1 MPRSPLW
8 SNHRLCFAFSLATVL
23 HGALIFSI
31 DLMHTEI
38 TQRDSRLEIALT
50 QGKSLDKPKR
60 ESSHDQADQHRTN
73 NEERNDIRKN
83 LPKPAMEES
92 VPRQMKLPSLNTS
105 ITDAHEQEKIFDTQ
119 ALTMMKMD
127 DSFGLPSENYT
138 VTSKVRI
145 LSNLSSITNAESFY
159 LASWHRK
166 IQNIGKLNYPQA
178 ARERKLY
185 GSLRLMVTVLQDGSL
200 KKVEVIESSGHQILD
215 HAAIDIVTLSSP
227 FAPFP
232 DDLRQSSN
240 ELRIIRTWQFKKNS
254 AFQSF

>member
-1 MPRSPLW
+1 MPRSPLR

-38 TQRDSRLEIALT
+38 TQRDSRLEIALA
-50 QGKSLDKPKR
+50 QGKSLHKPKA
-60 ESSHDQADQHRTN
+60 ESSHDQADQQRTN
-73 NEERNDIRKN
+73 NEERDDIRKN
-83 LPKPAMEES
+83 VPNPAIEES

-105 ITDAHEQEKIFDTQ
+105 IKDVLEQKKFDTQ
-119 ALTMMKMD
+119 SLTMMRID
-127 DSFGLPSENYT
+127 DSFGFPPENYT

-145 LSNLSSITNAESFY
+145 LSNLSSITSAESFY
-159 LASWHRK
+159 LASWRRK
-166 IQNIGKLNYPQA
+166 IQTIGKLNYPQA
-178 ARERKLY
+178 AREKKLY

-215 HAAIDIVTLSSP
+215 EAAIDIVTLSSP

-232 DDLRQSSN
+232 DDLRQSFN
-240 ELRIIRTWQFKKNS
+240 E
-254 AFQSF
+254 